1 MADEQQ
7 PQTTDIEMKPVGVQ
21 EEKAESD
28 LPYKKG
34 DMYV

>member
-7 PQTTDIEMKPVGVQ
+7 PQTTDIEMKPVDVQ
-21 EEKAESD
+21 EEKAESK

-34 DMYV
+34 DMCV